1 MSDITLN
8 DKDYWRL
15 LTLYGL
21 NTSTYKIALANC
33 LINFTEKDKTSVTM
47 HELATEFFDLYLNR
61 LNQNNNMP
69 QLNHDTRT
77 TVMEQAVMKYK
88 NGILTYG
95 DTIDYVAKN
104 AFNDV
109 IPRFHVMDRKPIEH
123 SFYQKTKSGIVLT
136 DSVFNVFQE
145 EDREE
150 LKQELDSRW
159 SLLESA
165 FSIKRENA
173 QLINDLKQFYLLRG
187 YERTDIT
194 YMQDMLYGYQE
205 GRCFYCGEKLTG
217 TIHVDHVIPRA
228 YLYHDE
234 PWNLVLSHSICN
246 MSKSDALPD
255 KKYIVKLINR
265 NELLIKSNHPL
276 SKGIIASLGKT
287 STERSKETMRIYEE
301 IRSLVKYT
309 WDGILGYNVE
319 HDEFFK
325 KYIRNG
331 K

>member
-1 MSDITLN
+1 MNEIMT

-33 LINFTEKDKTSVTM
+33 LINFTEKNMDFVSM
-47 HELATEFFDLYLNR
+47 HDLSKEFFDLYLDR
-61 LNQNNNMP
+61 LNNGNGLP
-69 QLNHDTRT
+69 QLNHETRT
-77 TVMEQAVMKYK
+77 TVMEQAVMKYNK
-88 NGILTYG
+88 GILDYEKA
-95 DTIDYVAKN
+95 IDYVENN

-109 IPRFHVMDRKPIEH
+109 LPRFHNMDRKPIEH
-123 SFYQKTKSGIVLT
+123 KFYEKTKNGLVLT
-136 DSVFNVFQE
+136 DSVFRVFQD
-145 EDREE
+145 EDKTE
-150 LKQELDSRW
+150 LKRELGARW

-205 GRCFYCGEKLTG
+205 GRCFYCGEKLNG
-217 TIHVDHVIPRA
+217 QIHVDHVIPRSFI
-228 YLYHDE
+228 YHDE

-246 MSKSDALPD
+246 LTKSDSLPGQA
-255 KKYIVKLINR
+255 YIIKLINR

-276 SKGIIASLGKT
+276 SKGIIKELGKT
-287 STERSKETMRIYEE
+287 SIERYKNTMRIYDE
-301 IRSLVKYT
+301 IKNLVKYT
-309 WDGILGYNVE
+309 WNGIHGYKIEDDG
-319 HDEFFK
+319 FFR
-325 KYIRNG
+325 KYIRNM
-331 K
+331 